1 MCVLVPRGQTCWRLG
16 LAYVHRCPE
25 ARLSLEAGLTYIGAS
40 KPPRHAARHLEA
52 TSTPKVDESG
62 ACLARRPR
70 RTKMVTER
78 YASMGC
84 RRLAHDRILEYV
96 YIHIYIYMYVCTY
109 INISRAETVE
119 LRTWISQRSQRQLR
133 PNGMLPD
140 KYLETQT
147 GSSRRGPW
155 SLYIC
160 TYVCTYAQGCSL
172 GGRKPLTPFF

>member
-1 MCVLVPRGQTCWRLG
+1 M
-16 LAYVHRCPE
+16 
-25 ARLSLEAGLTYIGAS
+25 
-40 KPPRHAARHLEA
+40 EA

-84 RRLAHDRILEYV
+84 HRPAHDRTLE
-96 YIHIYIYMYVCTY
+96 HIYISF
-109 INISRAETVE
+109 SRAETVE

-155 SLYIC
+155 SLDVHM
-160 TYVCTYAQGCSL
+160 YVGRSLSDATSGIRSSPACNRIHLQTHAMWCMCRCPEARLSLEAGACSEARRA
-172 GGRKPLTPFF
+172 GGWGLRT